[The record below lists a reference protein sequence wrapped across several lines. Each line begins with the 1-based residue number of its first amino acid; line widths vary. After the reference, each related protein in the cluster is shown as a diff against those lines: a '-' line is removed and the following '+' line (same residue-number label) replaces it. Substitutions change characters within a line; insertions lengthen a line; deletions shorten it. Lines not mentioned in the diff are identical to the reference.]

1 MRMAGQI
8 HATTVIGCIADG
20 CAAIACDGQVS
31 TDTIILKGKARKI
44 RRLYH
49 GRVLAGFAGGAAD
62 GLHLFERFESQL
74 EAHRG
79 RLQRA
84 SVELAKEWRSDKVLR
99 RLEAQLIALD
109 KEHAFLLSGL
119 GDVLEPDDGIVAI
132 GSGAP
137 YAVAACRALAR
148 HAGEMSVT
156 EKVREALRIASEICV
171 YTNSEIRVEEL

>member
-1 MRMAGQI
+1 M
-8 HATTVIGCIADG
+8 
-20 CAAIACDGQVS
+20 
-31 TDTIILKGKARKI
+31 
-44 RRLYH
+44 
-49 GRVLAGFAGGAAD
+49 
-62 GLHLFERFESQL
+62 
-74 EAHRG
+74 
-79 RLQRA
+79 
-84 SVELAKEWRSDKVLR
+84 ELAKEWRSDKVLR

-156 EKVREALRIASEICV
+156 EKVREALRVASEICV